1 MRRSPVSSSAISS
14 VGYDRKEKTLELE
27 FSSGGVYDYYE
38 VPPKVYAALM
48 SAESKGRFISEQ
60 IRGRYRSTRID
71 D

>member
-38 VPPKVYAALM
+38 VPPEVYAELL

-60 IRGRYRSTRID
+60 IRGQYRSEKV
-71 D
+71 

>member
-1 MRRSPVSSSAISS
+1 MRRRLVSSSAISS

-48 SAESKGRFISEQ
+48 SAESKGRFVSER
-60 IRGRYRSTRID
+60 IRGQYRSERV
-71 D
+71 